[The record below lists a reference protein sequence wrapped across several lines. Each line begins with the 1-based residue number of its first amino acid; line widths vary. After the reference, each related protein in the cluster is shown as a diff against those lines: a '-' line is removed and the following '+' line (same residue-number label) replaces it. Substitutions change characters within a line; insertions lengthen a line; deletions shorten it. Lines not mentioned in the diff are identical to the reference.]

1 MASNGYTALIALN
14 DSMFSTVF
22 FLILMN
28 VSFVFVDTNY
38 WQFHYGLIK
47 FNGCWYFYDGA
58 MTPHPRLFPVTDLP
72 KESIPSY
79 CLYILE
85 SDVP

>member
-38 WQFHYGLIK
+38 WQFHYGMDLIALLITL
-47 FNGCWYFYDGA
+47 G
-58 MTPHPRLFPVTDLP
+58 L
-72 KESIPSY
+72 
-79 CLYILE
+79 
-85 SDVP
+85 